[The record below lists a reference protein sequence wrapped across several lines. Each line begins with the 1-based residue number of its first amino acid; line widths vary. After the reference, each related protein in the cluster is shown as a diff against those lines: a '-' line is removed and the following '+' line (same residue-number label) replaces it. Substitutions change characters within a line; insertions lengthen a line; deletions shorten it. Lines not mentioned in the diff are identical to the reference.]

1 MTDSATIT
9 IRVPVEV
16 KDKLESISQETRR
29 SRSYLASEALS
40 EYVHRHFEIKAGL
53 KAGEEDVAAGNI
65 TTHVEAMKEIRAV
78 AEAGFSYM
86 ESLSFKGWS
95 RKVLDDF
102 KSEFAG
108 MLHGRRVDR
117 ESLSTKEND

>member
-1 MTDSATIT
+1 MADSATIT

-16 KDKLESISQETRR
+16 KDMLESISQETRR

-40 EYVHRHFEIKAGL
+40 EYVRRHSEIKAGL
-53 KAGEEDVAAGNI
+53 KAGEEDVAVGNI
-65 TTHVEAMKEIRAV
+65 TTHVEAMIEIRAV
-78 AEAGFSYM
+78 AEAGLSYM
-86 ESLSFKGWS
+86 EGLPFKGWS

-108 MLHGRRVDR
+108 MLNGRPVDR
-117 ESLSTKEND
+117 K